1 MTKFAIDFGTAVTKI
16 FQLGSGNGVVLAE
29 ATCVTVD
36 RMTGEAKVFGDDAKR
51 ILGKTADTEVIFP
64 VYEGEIV
71 DEALAGKLLA
81 YFMGKISRRSGAE
94 ALFCVPCGCSKEN
107 RAKYLRA
114 ARIAGLS
121 KVSFAEVSYLAAL
134 GMNVPV
140 SESNPV
146 FSVDIGA
153 GKTSLAAFSLDGII
167 AGLNMNVGGN
177 NMDVHIIDQIAQM
190 YNLKIGLSSAEKLK
204 NTVGSLIPHDHQS
217 AVVQGRD
224 ITSGKPR
231 QVAVYSED
239 IFRPISGYVNTILE
253 YAELVL
259 RKLPEEVSAIMC
271 RSGVYLSG
279 GVCGMPGLDDYVA
292 ERLQMDAHVADDPQM
307 AVVLGGGRVLGNPSL
322 LKKIELV

>member
-1 MTKFAIDFGTAVTKI
+1 MTKYAIDFGTSVTKI
-16 FQLGSGNGVVLAE
+16 FQLGSGNGIVLSE

-36 RMTGEAKVFGDDAKR
+36 KATGETKSYGDEAKK
-51 ILGKTADTEVIFP
+51 ILGKTADTDVIFP

-71 DEALAGKLLA
+71 DETLAGELLN
-81 YFMGKISRRSGAE
+81 YFFGKIGRRGFTE

-107 RAKYLRA
+107 RMKYLRVS
-114 ARIAGLS
+114 RNAGLS
-121 KVSFAEVSYLAAL
+121 KVDFAEVPYLAAL

-140 SESNPV
+140 SESNPA
-146 FSVDIGA
+146 FAIDIGA

-177 NMDVHIIDQIAQM
+177 NMDTSIIDHIAQT
-190 YNLKIGLSSAEKLK
+190 YNLKIGLSTAEKLK

-217 AVVQGRD
+217 CIVQGRD

-239 IFRPISGYVNTILE
+239 IVRPISAYANLISE

-271 RSGVYLSG
+271 RSGVYLTG
-279 GVCGMPGLDDYVA
+279 GVCAMPGLGDHVG

-307 AVVLGGGRVLGNPSL
+307 AVVLGGGRALGNAAL
-322 LKKIELV
+322 LNKLRME